1 MEYDLFILLQRGI
14 PMSNAV
20 KKTISLPADL
30 AHLAEA
36 LAQAEGKT
44 LSGVIQDA
52 LRQAGIERRL
62 QELRGMQGFW
72 SRKARDKGI
81 LTEKDLARYLRA

>member
-1 MEYDLFILLQRGI
+1 
-14 PMSNAV
+14 MSNAV

-30 AHLAEA
+30 AHHAEQLAR
-36 LAQAEGKT
+36 AEGKT

-52 LRQAGIERRL
+52 LRRAAIERRL
-62 QELRGMQGFW
+62 EELRGMQTFW

-81 LTEKDLARYLRA
+81 LTEKDLERFLRA